1 VTVKVVPVHKDG
13 KANNFLTSPEILHGC
28 GTQISDH
35 VQKIK
40 ILRALCLLTK

>member
-13 KANNFLTSPEILHGC
+13 EANKFLTSPEILHWC
-28 GTQISDH
+28 GTQSLDH

-40 ILRALCLLTK
+40 IVRALYILTK